1 MKKCSP
7 SAARKSAGRITR
19 PFASIVCAYSPMSI
33 LITGQF
39 FSELYPF
46 ATDYL
51 LLEKGKILKR
61 YTREALQSRIPEDL
75 HRTQEL
81 EEAFKAIRKEDLGA

>member
-1 MKKCSP
+1 MPVGATSFKEALRWCSEVFHAL
-7 SAARKSAGRITR
+7 AA
-19 PFASIVCAYSPMSI
+19 I
-33 LITGQF
+33 LKD
-39 FSELYPF
+39 ELYPF